1 MKFSAQA
8 LIVSSLALPSEG
20 FSTGNAG
27 RAKTNQQVFTTV
39 STTKLSS
46 TTDADLERERISA
59 LPLPP
64 SRNQGPFRGLRESIS
79 HLSNNKRFVEKRRKE
94 LGPVFLSNIFFQ
106 PTVVIGGNE
115 AVKEFV
121 SGTELRSKVINAA
134 LPDTFKELHTKWGTL
149 NLDSTDVVF
158 KQARKLFTDILGKS
172 ALTLYT
178 GLINDEMDRYIAD
191 LSERVQ
197 DDPDRE
203 ILLVAELKDLCL
215 QIFSKIFSGKGLSDE
230 QVQMFNDY
238 NNALLSLP
246 FEKKK
251 LEKGRLA
258 LDTLKK
264 DMISRFKEGEKGD
277 AQGDSNASTNLFHDM
292 VDGREGFEDD
302 DRIASVMVLMIWAAY
317 IECASLMVNSLT
329 AITKYDTKC
338 TDKILA
344 ELNAQESKAT
354 ISASDY
360 AFWSE
365 MNETLGVLRESL
377 RLIPPGGGTQRFSEE
392 DFELLGYRIPAGTA
406 VMMDPRVG
414 NTDPNLFTEPEK
426 FAPSRWVPLKTD
438 EAASGCP
445 FEGTALKLGVG
456 SWFPGGFGAHQ
467 CPGLPL
473 AELTSKMFLAKS
485 VKAFEG
491 WQFESGLDKNGD
503 VKFVEVPI
511 KIPTD
516 CFGVKFSARKE

>member
-1 MKFSAQA
+1 MKFSVQA
-8 LIVSSLALPSEG
+8 LIVSSLALSSEG

-27 RAKTNQQVFTTV
+27 RAKSNQQVFTTV

-115 AVKEFV
+115 AVKTFV
-121 SGTELRSKVINAA
+121 SGTELKSKVIFSA

-178 GLINDEMDRYIAD
+178 SLINDEMDRYIAD
-191 LSERVQ
+191 LSQRVQ

-203 ILLVAELKDLCL
+203 ILLVGELKDLCL

-230 QVQMFNDY
+230 QAQMFNDY
-238 NNALLSLP
+238 NDALLALP

-258 LDTLKK
+258 LETLKN
-264 DMISRFKEGEKGD
+264 DMIGRFKEGEKGD
-277 AQGDSNASTNLFHDM
+277 SNASAKLMYDM
-292 VDGREGFEDD
+292 LAGREGFEDD
-302 DRIASVMVLMIWAAY
+302 DRIASVIVLMIWGAY

-338 TDKILA
+338 TNKILA
-344 ELNAQESKAT
+344 ELNAQESKSN

-377 RLIPPGGGTQRFSEE
+377 RLIPPGGGTPRYSEE

-426 FAPSRWVPLKTD
+426 FAPSRWVPLKAD

-445 FEGTALKLGVG
+445 FQGTALKLGVG

-473 AELTSKMFLAKS
+473 AELTSRMFLAKT

-491 WQFESGLDKNGD
+491 WQFESGLDKKGD
-503 VKFVEVPI
+503 VQFVEVPI

-516 CFGVKFSARKE
+516 GFGVKFSVRK

>member
-1 MKFSAQA
+1 MKFSVQA
-8 LIVSSLALPSEG
+8 LIVSSLALSGEG
-20 FSTGNAG
+20 FSAGNAG
-27 RAKTNQQVFTTV
+27 RAKSNQQVFTTV

-302 DRIASVMVLMIWAAY
+302 DRIASVMVLMIW
-317 IECASLMVNSLT
+317 SL
-329 AITKYDTKC
+329 
-338 TDKILA
+338 
-344 ELNAQESKAT
+344 
-354 ISASDY
+354 
-360 AFWSE
+360 
-365 MNETLGVLRESL
+365 
-377 RLIPPGGGTQRFSEE
+377 
-392 DFELLGYRIPAGTA
+392 
-406 VMMDPRVG
+406 
-414 NTDPNLFTEPEK
+414 
-426 FAPSRWVPLKTD
+426 
-438 EAASGCP
+438 
-445 FEGTALKLGVG
+445 
-456 SWFPGGFGAHQ
+456 
-467 CPGLPL
+467 
-473 AELTSKMFLAKS
+473 
-485 VKAFEG
+485 
-491 WQFESGLDKNGD
+491 
-503 VKFVEVPI
+503 
-511 KIPTD
+511 
-516 CFGVKFSARKE
+516 

>member
-1 MKFSAQA
+1 MKFSVQA
-8 LIVSSLALPSEG
+8 LIISSLALSSEG
-20 FSTGNAG
+20 FSAGNAG
-27 RAKTNQQVFTTV
+27 RAKSNHQVFTTV

-46 TTDADLERERISA
+46 TTDADLERERIAA

-64 SRNQGPFRGLRESIS
+64 SRNKGPFRGLRESIS
-79 HLSNNKRFVEKRRKE
+79 HLSNNQRFVEKRRKE

-106 PTVVIGGNE
+106 PTVVIGGQE

-121 SGTELRSKVINAA
+121 SGTELKSKVIVSAF
-134 LPDTFKELHTKWGTL
+134 PEQFKELHTKWGAL
-149 NLDSTDVVF
+149 NLDANDDVF
-158 KQARKLFTDILGKS
+158 KQARKLFTDVLGKS
-172 ALTLYT
+172 ALTTYT

-191 LSERVQ
+191 LSQRVQ
-197 DDPDRE
+197 DDPDGE
-203 ILLVAELKDLCL
+203 ILLVGELKDLCL

-238 NNALLSLP
+238 NDALLGLP

-251 LEKGRLA
+251 LERGRFA
-258 LDTLKK
+258 LETLKK
-264 DMISRFKEGEKGD
+264 EMIGRFKDD
-277 AQGDSNASTNLFHDM
+277 ALSDSNASAKHFHDM
-292 VDGREGFEDD
+292 VAGREGFDDD
-302 DRIASVMVLMIWAAY
+302 DRVASAIVLMIWGAY

-329 AITKYDTKC
+329 VITKYDAKS

-344 ELNAQESKAT
+344 ELNAQESKAE
-354 ISASDY
+354 ISGSDY

-377 RLIPPGGGTQRFSEE
+377 RLVPPGGGTPRYSEE
-392 DFELLGYRIPAGTA
+392 DFEFLGYRIPAGTA

-426 FAPSRWVPLKTD
+426 FAPSRWVPSKAD

-445 FEGTALKLGVG
+445 FQGTALKLGVG

-473 AELTSKMFLAKS
+473 AELTSKIFLAKT

-491 WQFESGLDKNGD
+491 WKFESGLDKKGD

-516 CFGVKFSARKE
+516 GFGIKFSVRK